1 MLEVQYR
8 ETLSSYSQVSRLGD
22 GWPPHSRRTPIM
34 AVRRRNNRRK
44 TSRKKQFSV
53 NLIETGAGL
62 AFLDAA
68 NAGTAAQSFLKGDL
82 KGGLSTLTSAFR
94 DNKDQMVRIGAGALA
109 AKLVV
114 SSLGGSKI
122 LGAVGPLKLRA

>member
-1 MLEVQYR
+1 
-8 ETLSSYSQVSRLGD
+8 
-22 GWPPHSRRTPIM
+22 M
-34 AVRRRNNRRK
+34 APRA
-44 TSRKKQFSV
+44 RKKKTTKRKRTFSV

-68 NAGTAAQSFLKGDL
+68 NAGKAAQEMAGGKVQEGLKT
-82 KGGLSTLTSAFR
+82 LSSAFKT
-94 DNKDQMVRIGAGALA
+94 NKDAMIRIGASALA